1 MAKKKKKR
9 MNKKK
14 KFKLLLVMEL
24 LLLIVV
30 IAGAVIATF
39 GKNYM
44 DKIARDDGFNEDK
57 VLHNTT
63 SEVINNYTNIAVFG
77 LDSRKNN
84 LDRALSDMIMIV
96 SINNETKQVKVV
108 SVYRDTWLL
117 SGEEDNMDFRKAT
130 EAYNKGGG
138 EWSVRMLNE
147 NFDLNITDYV
157 AVNFDAVYSAVDS
170 VGGVDIDI
178 SSKEQSDINR
188 YIEELNEIN
197 GTNAPYIYDTGVLH
211 LNGIQATAYG
221 RIREID
227 TDFARTER
235 QREVMM
241 ELFKSVR
248 GASVSKLK
256 KLVDTLAPKIL
267 TTLSNSEILDIAL
280 DVASYDIVDTTG
292 FPFEFVAA
300 NHPVLLAKGKKNSI
314 VMPDNL
320 TLSVKQLHRYLFEDE
335 DYEPSE
341 RVKEISAKLDKELG
355 RQENTKTTMYD
366 TDESGEDE
374 SKDSTTK
381 ASEKTS
387 SKKKSGE

>member
-1 MAKKKKKR
+1 MAKKKKQ
-9 MNKKK
+9 MSKKK
-14 KFKLLLVMEL
+14 RFKLLLVIEI

-30 IAGAVIATF
+30 IAGAIIATVA
-39 GKNYM
+39 KNYM
-44 DKIARDDGFNEDK
+44 DKIGRDKNFDANK
-57 VLHNTT
+57 VQSNTQ
-63 SEVINNYTNIAVFG
+63 SEAIGGYRNIAVFG
-77 LDSRKNN
+77 LDSRTNN
-84 LDRALSDMIMIV
+84 LERALSDMIMIV
-96 SINNETKQVKVV
+96 SINNETKEVKVV

-117 SGEEDNMDFRKAT
+117 SGEEGDKDFRKAT

-147 NFDLNITDYV
+147 NFDLDITDYV
-157 AVNFDAVYSAVDS
+157 AVNFDAVYSGVDA

-178 SSKEQSDINR
+178 SSKEQGDINR
-188 YIEELNEIN
+188 YIDELNEIN
-197 GTNAPYIYDTGVLH
+197 GTNSPHIYKTGVLH
-211 LNGIQATAYG
+211 LDGIQATAYG

-248 GASVSKLK
+248 GASVGQLK

-267 TTLSNSEILDIAL
+267 TTLSNSEILDMAL

-292 FPFEFVAA
+292 FPFEFVAD

-320 TLSVKQLHRYLFEDE
+320 TLSVKQLHRYLFDDE

-341 RVKEISAKLDKELG
+341 RVKEISAELDEELG
-355 RQENTKTTMYD
+355 REENTKTTMYD
-366 TDESGEDE
+366 KDESEGEE
-374 SKDSTTK
+374 SEGSTTK
-381 ASEKTS
+381 AGEKVS

>member
-9 MNKKK
+9 MTRKK
-14 KFKLLLVMEL
+14 KFRLLLVVEL
-24 LLLIVV
+24 ILLIIV
-30 IAGAVIATF
+30 IAGAVGATVF
-39 GKNYM
+39 QNYAS
-44 DKIARDDGFNEDK
+44 KIKRDSDFDENN
-57 VLHNTT
+57 VSNNTT
-63 SEVINNYTNIAVFG
+63 NKNGKYTNIAVFG

-96 SINNETKQVKVV
+96 SINNETKKVKVV

-117 SGEEDNMDFRKAT
+117 SGEEGNMDFRKAT

-157 AVNFDAVYSAVDS
+157 AVNFDAVYSGVDA

-178 SSKEQSDINR
+178 SPKEQGDINR
-188 YIEELNEIN
+188 YIDELNEIN
-197 GTNAPYIYDTGVLH
+197 GTNSPHITKTGVLH

-227 TDFARTER
+227 TDYNRTER

-241 ELFKSVR
+241 ELFKSVK
-248 GASVSKLK
+248 GASVSQLK

-267 TTLSNSEILDIAL
+267 TTLSNSEILDMAL

-292 FPFEFVAA
+292 FPFERTDGT
-300 NHPVLLAKGKKNSI
+300 HPTKPKKGDI

-320 TLSVKQLHRYLFEDE
+320 ALSAKQLHRYLFDDE

-341 RVKEISAKLDKELG
+341 RVKEMSAKLDKELG
-355 RQENTKTTMYD
+355 RQENTKTTMYS
-366 TDESGEDE
+366 TTE
-374 SKDSTTK
+374 SKDEEAENATTK
-381 ASEKTS
+381 AREKTS